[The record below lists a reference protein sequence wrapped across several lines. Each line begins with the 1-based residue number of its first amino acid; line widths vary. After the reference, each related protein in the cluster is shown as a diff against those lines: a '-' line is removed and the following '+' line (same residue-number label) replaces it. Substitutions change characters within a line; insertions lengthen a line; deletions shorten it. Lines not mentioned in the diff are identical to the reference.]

1 MISNLVPLV
10 AMRASKVAA
19 IREFER
25 HFLRQRPRVPI
36 AILRQP
42 SGFQDVGCDPSQLLE
57 CCLIKLVT
65 RFRTHVIER

>member
-1 MISNLVPLV
+1 MLVGRRVVMVSNLVPLV

-25 HFLRQRPRVPI
+25 HFLRQQPRVPI

-42 SGFQDVGCDPSQLLE
+42 SGFRMLGAIRRS
-57 CCLIKLVT
+57 
-65 RFRTHVIER
+65 FSNAA